1 MLWATALQTASVR
14 FSDSGNATMQPNLI
28 SAELLSW
35 SVWVTLQD
43 LLTVLPWW
51 MEVSEALRHQ

>member
-1 MLWATALQTASVR
+1 
-14 FSDSGNATMQPNLI
+14 MQPNLI

-35 SVWVTLQD
+35 SVWVTLQN
-43 LLTVLPWW
+43 LLAVLPWW

>member
-1 MLWATALQTASVR
+1 
-14 FSDSGNATMQPNLI
+14 MQPNLI